1 MISGM
6 FGGCFGCFGPLKV
19 KRKKPFFA
27 IEPIVMNL
35 EDLPYAAPLEQEYF
49 SAQYYSKPLPELP
62 NNQ

>member
-1 MISGM
+1 MQSKYEKKPVKQKSMISGM

-35 EDLPYAAPLEQEYF
+35 EDLPYAAPVEQ
-49 SAQYYSKPLPELP
+49 
-62 NNQ
+62 

>member
-35 EDLPYAAPLEQEYF
+35 EDLPYAAPVEQ
-49 SAQYYSKPLPELP
+49 
-62 NNQ
+62 